1 MPCLTSYGGGGEPE
15 ATAALPPRRRQAAL
29 YGGTPRVR
37 VIGLGADVRADG
49 MDGSRS
55 GRAPATVQKA
65 ASRSRQRLSARA
77 AALIAS
83 RASKYKSFD
92 AKEVEAQA
100 AELQT
105 MTEMSNAVQGS
116 DSERSEANADAQL

>member
-1 MPCLTSYGGGGEPE
+1 M
-15 ATAALPPRRRQAAL
+15 
-29 YGGTPRVR
+29 R

>member
-1 MPCLTSYGGGGEPE
+1 M
-15 ATAALPPRRRQAAL
+15 
-29 YGGTPRVR
+29 R

-92 AKEVEAQA
+92 AKEVELEAQA